1 MSLALPASLWPEFFR
16 FSFICLQN
24 RLWSPAD
31 TFKWIYPHTV
41 PVCEGLSQVS
51 VVSQSSMLNIDG
63 RCVLYTRLCWCLW
76 VKFMN
81 CLSLPTVYISCES
94 KKLTIVNPAVIFG
107 NCSNSTIAHDS
118 HTAHTKPAHD
128 VGPQIAHAI
137 AQCDC
142 DVFDRV
148 WLVLT
153 LMFAFDW
160 FVNSSVL
167 LPWYNSLLF
176 SIIYDL
182 LIQNKSIRLYRIF
195 WLRARRWIAKMF

>member
-24 RLWSPAD
+24 RLYSPAD
-31 TFKWIYPHTV
+31 TFKWIYPHTMWA
-41 PVCEGLSQVS
+41 CEGLSQVS

-81 CLSLPTVYISCES
+81 CLSLPTVYISWES
-94 KKLTIVNPAVIFG
+94 KKLTIVNPVVIFG

-137 AQCDC
+137 AQCDS

-148 WLVLT
+148 CVVLT
-153 LMFAFDW
+153 LMFAFD
-160 FVNSSVL
+160 
-167 LPWYNSLLF
+167 
-176 SIIYDL
+176 
-182 LIQNKSIRLYRIF
+182 
-195 WLRARRWIAKMF
+195 